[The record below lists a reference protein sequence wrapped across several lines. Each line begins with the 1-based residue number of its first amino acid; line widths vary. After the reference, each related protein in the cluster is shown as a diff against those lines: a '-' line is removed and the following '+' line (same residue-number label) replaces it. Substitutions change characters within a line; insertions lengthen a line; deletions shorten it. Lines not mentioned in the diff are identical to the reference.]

1 MDWYKQAL
9 DRIRQML
16 GALNGSQRMALL
28 AGAAVLFSLLVWYST
43 SASGDGGMVRV
54 VGHEVSDADRGRVLK
69 QLQEKNQQHEV
80 RNREIYVPKA
90 DADRVF
96 LELNSNGVLSTE
108 VYWDFLKTSDP
119 FVGRWQ
125 NEKRHQLALQGK
137 LEHMIRTMDGVE
149 SAEVILNPADARQ
162 AIFAGGQKGS
172 AAVRIKLRPG
182 KEFSPQN
189 TFAVAGLVA
198 RAVTGLQPEAVHI
211 ADTEGRFYAVQP
223 ASMGSAAGLLDLKR
237 QQEQNYERKIEAMY
251 RGSKAAV
258 NLTLRSKNTTSE
270 SEKHQNPQPVREQT
284 DQRKIKGQEGSAPVG
299 IKGEGEL
306 GSPSG
311 GGSTGG
317 RDETQTSSSV
327 ENKLDRVKVLET
339 QEQGEIEKITA
350 TVSIPVEAAADGKMD
365 PALLARV
372 AEIRK
377 GVMNILGMQASE
389 DGVSIFP
396 VPIPTRKPDLVAA
409 PGLLDRVADFV
420 GAWGGPLLAVL
431 LVPLA
436 LWAIFK
442 VARAVAPM
450 GLVEEIEGLKDRI
463 DSQESPAEPFVLAGA
478 PGESSKLQAGIRE
491 MVAKNPSG
499 GGIILGRWMS
509 GR

>member
-1 MDWYKQAL
+1 MDWFKQAL

-43 SASGDGGMVRV
+43 STAGDGGMVRV
-54 VGHEVSDADRGRVLK
+54 VGHEVGDADRGRVLK

-96 LELNSNGVLSTE
+96 LELNSSGVLSTDA
-108 VYWDFLKTSDP
+108 YWDFLKTSDP
-119 FVGRWQ
+119 FVDRWQ
-125 NEKRHQLALQGK
+125 KEKRHQLALQGK
-137 LEHMIRTMDGVE
+137 LEYMIRTMDGVE
-149 SAEVILNPADARQ
+149 LASVILNPADPRQ
-162 AIFAGGQKGS
+162 SPFREGQKGGAS
-172 AAVRIKLRPG
+172 VSLKLRPG

-198 RAVTGLQPEAVHI
+198 RAVPGLQPEAVHI
-211 ADTEGRFYAVQP
+211 ADTEGRYYAVRP
-223 ASMGSAAGLLDLKR
+223 ATAGSALDLHDLKR
-237 QQEQNYERKIEAMY
+237 RQEQEYEQKIEAMY

-258 NLTLRSKNTTSE
+258 NLTLRSKNTQRE
-270 SEKHQNPQPVREQT
+270 VEKHQNPQPVREQN
-284 DQRKIKGQEGSAPVG
+284 DQRKIKGQDGGAPSS

-306 GSPSG
+306 NSPGS

-327 ENKLDRVKVLET
+327 ENKLDREKVVET

-365 PALLARV
+365 PASLTRIP
-372 AEIRK
+372 EILK
-377 GVMNILGMQASE
+377 GVTNILGGQVAE
-389 DGVSIFP
+389 GGVTIFP
-396 VPIPTRKPDLVAA
+396 VPMRKPEPLPA
-409 PGLLDRVADFV
+409 PSLLDRGADIL
-420 GAWGGPLLAVL
+420 GTWGGPLLAVL

-436 LWAIFK
+436 LWAIFR
-442 VARAVAPM
+442 VARAVAPK

-463 DSQESPAEPFVLAGA
+463 DAQEA
-478 PGESSKLQAGIRE
+478 PGEQLAMAGEQGEASRLKAGIRE
-491 MVAKNPSG
+491 LVGKNPAG